1 MWHTTYINS
10 DERKKLFKKGASAER
25 QADVLLMGNIKLV
38 LVFQVYMQLV
48 TFFVIGCHYFRMK
61 LIVGSK
67 NFSHVIPES
76 GHIVEQRFKKYLVIY
91 VKVWVRF

>member
-1 MWHTTYINS
+1 MWYTTHINS
-10 DERKKLFKKGASAER
+10 DERKKLFKKGASAEG
-25 QADVLLMGNIKLV
+25 QADVLLMGNIK

-76 GHIVEQRFKKYLVIY
+76 GYIVEERLKKTGLLEER
-91 VKVWVRF
+91 K